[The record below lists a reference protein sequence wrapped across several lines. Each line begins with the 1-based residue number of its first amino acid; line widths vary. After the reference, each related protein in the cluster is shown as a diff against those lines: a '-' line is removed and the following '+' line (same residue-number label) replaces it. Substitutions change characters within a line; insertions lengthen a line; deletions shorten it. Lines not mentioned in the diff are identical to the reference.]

1 MTTMKTGIKALPLSL
16 ALSFLALLGACSSV
30 NSTPDSE
37 LPTGE
42 NSVILENAEEKGAEA
57 VEGLS
62 PDATTGEAT
71 DGITED
77 TATETETTDGITED
91 TATETEATDGITED
105 TATETE
111 ATDGITEDTATE
123 TEATD
128 TETAEEIN
136 PTDNPTEIMLPEGDS
151 AEVETD
157 SEAAE
162 GLPEMLPETQPEQ

>member
-1 MTTMKTGIKALPLSL
+1 MKTEIKALPLSL
-16 ALSFLALLGACSSV
+16 ALSFLTLLGACSSV
-30 NSTPDSE
+30 NSAPNSD
-37 LPTGE
+37 LPTDE

-62 PDATTGEAT
+62 PDSTTGEAT
-71 DGITED
+71 DD
-77 TATETETTDGITED
+77 MTED
-91 TATETEATDGITED
+91 TATETEATDDMTED

-111 ATDGITEDTATE
+111 ATDDMTEDTATE

-128 TETAEEIN
+128 TETAEEV
-136 PTDNPTEIMLPEGDS
+136 NPTEIILPEGDS

-162 GLPEMLPETQPEQ
+162 GLPEALPETQPEQ

>member
-1 MTTMKTGIKALPLSL
+1 MTTMKTGIKALSLSL
-16 ALSFLALLGACSSV
+16 ALSSLALLGACSSV

-42 NSVILENAEEKGAEA
+42 NSVILENAEEKGTEA

-71 DGITED
+71 DGITE
-77 TATETETTDGITED
+77 G
-91 TATETEATDGITED
+91 
-105 TATETE
+105 
-111 ATDGITEDTATE
+111 TATE

-128 TETAEEIN
+128 TETAEEV
-136 PTDNPTEIMLPEGDS
+136 DPTEIMLPEGDS

-157 SEAAE
+157 SEAS
-162 GLPEMLPETQPEQ
+162 